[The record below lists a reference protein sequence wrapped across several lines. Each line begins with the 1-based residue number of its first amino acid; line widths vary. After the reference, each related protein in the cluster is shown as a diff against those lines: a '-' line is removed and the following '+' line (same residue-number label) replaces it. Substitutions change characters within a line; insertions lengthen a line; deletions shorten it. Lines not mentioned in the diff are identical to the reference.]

1 MSVDT
6 ITCSGMA
13 SSSSRSMRRGCMRPP
28 PRLMMS
34 RLQSSRSC
42 DQPSSSFSQALFS
55 EMMRSARA
63 LSVAEQASSRAA
75 ASAAAAGLASPQMPT
90 DTGRT
95 SPSMRWSAS
104 TWMMR
109 AFLGQ

>member
-1 MSVDT
+1 MLGHGQFQLAQYAARMHAAAAPADDVQ
-6 ITCSGMA
+6 A
-13 SSSSRSMRRGCMRPP
+13 PVVALVRPAVQF
-28 PRLMMS
+28 L
-34 RLQSSRSC
+34 
-42 DQPSSSFSQALFS
+42 SQALFS

-63 LSVAEQASSRAA
+63 LSVAEQASSRAASLA